1 MPFDWP
7 SIVMTTKRL
16 PKNSTRREPTRRRN
30 APPSAASHAVFN
42 QAYDYLRRQ
51 GFERRVGE
59 GMHKQVWDEYR
70 KGHRTRKAIGTN
82 GSRLHD
88 NRVAVDY
95 QAEVP
100 KLPELLTESFRT
112 AANLLAYLAQL
123 QQEESRHCARQ
134 GGAAAKQR
142 AAGGLRGRGGQ
153 LRCLLLQPH
162 PQQPGQQQDLKLK
175 SNPPLA
181 QVDQVQRTKP
191 VFPSPEEQFNLPTP
205 AIQADDLRRAQI
217 KAIGDRQEVMRAAA
231 KTDQPQHCLSIH
243 RGSIE

>member
-1 MPFDWP
+1 MPFDWNHYK
-7 SIVMTTKRL
+7 TFAEELKA
-16 PKNSTRREPTRRRN
+16 TRTDEAAQR
-30 APPSAASHAVFN
+30 SAVSRVYYAVFN
-42 QAYDYLRRQ
+42 QAYDYLRQQ

-123 QQEESRHCARQ
+123 QQEESRH
-134 GGAAAKQR
+134 
-142 AAGGLRGRGGQ
+142 
-153 LRCLLLQPH
+153 
-162 PQQPGQQQDLKLK
+162 
-175 SNPPLA
+175 
-181 QVDQVQRTKP
+181 
-191 VFPSPEEQFNLPTP
+191 
-205 AIQADDLRRAQI
+205 
-217 KAIGDRQEVMRAAA
+217 
-231 KTDQPQHCLSIH
+231 
-243 RGSIE
+243 